1 MGRNTACYEVTEVD
15 GWLAVAAAGLISGF
29 VGAMGLGGGGMLIIY
44 LTVFAGVEQLRAQG
58 INLLFFIPIAAISVA
73 VYIFKK
79 KIKFKYVLPTAGGGI
94 VGTLAGVVAAGA
106 LPGKLLSV
114 IFGGCLLAL
123 GVYTIFS
130 RSE

>member
-1 MGRNTACYEVTEVD
+1 MGRNTACYEVIITD
-15 GWLAVAAAGLISGF
+15 SWLAVAAAGLISGF

-73 VYIFKK
+73 IYIFKK

-94 VGTLAGVVAAGA
+94 AGTLAGVAAAGA
-106 LPGKLLSV
+106 LSGKLLSV
-114 IFGGCLLAL
+114 IFGVCLLAL

-130 RSE
+130 RAE